1 METISKPMS
10 AKEFAA
16 WRGVS
21 EQALATER
29 YRGTG
34 PKFVKWGARV
44 YYRPE
49 DVQEYLEAN
58 VHDQTSPAA

>member
-21 EQALATER
+21 EQALAQER

-34 PKFVKWGARV
+34 PKFVKLGARV
-44 YYRPE
+44 YYMPE
-49 DVQEYLEAN
+49 HIQQWLEAN
-58 VHDQTSPAA
+58 VHEQTSPAA